1 MKFRRAGSDTIRI
14 VGSIEAAA
22 PGNDWETEFLR
33 RRFDQIKAAYERSPD
48 WVDEEQIELHRATER
63 PTVIAFLEAFQ
74 ASADL
79 EAFRRSLDSWSKK
92 ATGEWFGF
100 KGPNGQM
107 YLNQLIKGGAA
118 VEFAASL
125 AQWLPAPSSE
135 QQAAQRIDELAAL
148 TTELR
153 KHGSAAQVGRAPFL
167 LSWMW
172 WIQEPDRWAP
182 LWPSR
187 ENPLVEMGF
196 LRSGYP
202 ADQQGQRYLDY
213 FRLCANLGPDQTSE
227 RALSWYW
234 RNRYSVGLDPT
245 ARERC
250 ALALRLPQEPGSD
263 DPGYHQNL
271 RNIGV
276 VLADLSRIGKALQDD
291 ISAALGLPMRP
302 ATPQPLGNPEARRIR
317 NDGWVRW
324 QPDTGDLPAANLLL
338 RVDPERVLVALSPS
352 VVKNGPGF
360 TTRAAE
366 MIRELLPPGI
376 HEFAWSQAPGSGGHV
391 QPGFALFGREIDIET
406 ALDMDSLRAAVNE
419 TVSMLEPA
427 WDTIRAL
434 ADGAGPEE
442 SAGVTSQPPQL
453 SRSHL
458 QGLADKFRA
467 DSPYPAASDEDHQA
481 ERKKWAERL
490 RSENL
495 PTLSYE
501 TVRRLYNTKVYG
513 MPGPQAILNTTL
525 RDATEEEWDRFLL
538 AVDYLLWD
546 QTDPI
551 ETRINRVLDE
561 DDLGLRGFKE
571 AVVMKLLAVCH
582 PDRVL
587 PVFPFTGD
595 HGKARML
602 KELGL
607 PVPPLTTPAGQR
619 QIESNDSLRQLTEPL
634 FPGDAWGQAQFLYW
648 LLDTD
653 TNPEPIEVGL
663 VDPLAEAA
671 QDLLIDQDFLDDIKN
686 LLQETKQ
693 VVFYGPPGT
702 GKTFVAQRLA
712 SALAGGLERTMLVQF
727 HPSTSYEDFFEGFR
741 PLPSPDGGISYALH
755 DGPLRLMAAAA
766 EADPAHTYILI
777 IDEINRAQL
786 QKVLGE
792 LFFLLEY
799 RDKSIRPLYRPDEPF
814 SLPANL
820 WLIGT
825 MNTADRSIALMDSAL
840 RRRFQ
845 FVPFVLDDRA
855 DNPIAGL
862 LRRWLD
868 ANHEPEWVADLVDQ
882 VNQELMAALGSGDL
896 ALGPSYFMVQDLNE
910 ARLRRIWRYR
920 IEPLIEDIF
929 FGEPERSEP
938 FRFANVWQRFRAVG
952 GADDD
957 SAPGEPANQE

>member
-1 MKFRRAGSDTIRI
+1 MRG
-14 VGSIEAAA
+14 G
-22 PGNDWETEFLR
+22 DWEVEFRR
-33 RRFDQIKAAYERSPD
+33 RRFDQIKAAYEQSPD
-48 WVDEEQIELHRATER
+48 RVDEEQVELHRAGER
-63 PTVIAFLEAFQ
+63 PTVIAFFNAFLASGDPEA
-74 ASADL
+74 L
-79 EAFRRSLDSWSKK
+79 RGSLDSWSKK
-92 ATGEWFGF
+92 ASGEWFGF

-107 YLNQLIKGGAA
+107 YLNQLTKGGEA
-118 VEFAASL
+118 VDFAASL
-125 AQWLPAPSSE
+125 ARWLPCPASE
-135 QQAAQRIDELAAL
+135 QEAAQRIDELAAL
-148 TTELR
+148 TAALR
-153 KHGSAAQVGRAPFL
+153 KQGSAAQIGRAPFL

-172 WIQEPDRWAP
+172 WIQAPDRWAP
-182 LWPSR
+182 IWPSR
-187 ENPLVEMGF
+187 ENPLIQLGF

-202 ADQQGQRYLDY
+202 AGQQGQRYLDY
-213 FRLCANLGPDQTSE
+213 FRLCTELGPDRTSE
-227 RALSWYW
+227 RALSWYGS
-234 RNRYSVGLDPT
+234 NLSAVGLDPT

-250 ALALRLPQEPGSD
+250 SLALRLPREPGD
-263 DPGYHQNL
+263 GEPGYQQNL

-276 VLADLSRIGKALQDD
+276 VLADLGRIGKALRDD
-291 ISAALGLPMRP
+291 ISAVLGLPVRSG
-302 ATPQPLGNPEARRIR
+302 TPEALWNPEARRIR
-317 NDGWVRW
+317 GDGWVRW
-324 QPDTGDLPAANLLL
+324 QPDTGDLPTANLLL
-338 RVDPERVLVALSPS
+338 VVEPERILVALSPS
-352 VVKNGPGF
+352 VAKNGPGF
-360 TTRAAE
+360 TARATE
-366 MIRELLPPGI
+366 VVRKLLPPGI
-376 HEFAWSQAPGSGGHV
+376 RESAWSYAPDSGGPV
-391 QPGFALFGREIDIET
+391 QPGFALFGREIDLET
-406 ALDMDSLRAAVNE
+406 ALDMDSLRAAVIE
-419 TVSMLEPA
+419 TASMLRPTLDA
-427 WDTIRAL
+427 VRAL
-434 ADGAGPEE
+434 AQGTGAEE
-442 SAGVTSQPPQL
+442 PVTAAIAQQQPL
-453 SRSHL
+453 SGGHL

-467 DSPYPAASDEDHQA
+467 DRPYPTASDADHEA

-501 TVRRLYNTKVYG
+501 TFRSVYNTKVYG
-513 MPGPQAILNTTL
+513 MPGPQATLNVTL
-525 RDATEEEWDRFLL
+525 RDAAQAEWDRFLL

-546 QTDPI
+546 QADPI

-561 DDLGLRGFKE
+561 ADLGLRGFKD

-607 PVPPLTTPAGQR
+607 SVPPLSASAGQR
-619 QIESNDSLRQLTEPL
+619 QIESNDALRQLMEPL

-653 TNPEPIEVGL
+653 TMPETPEVGL
-663 VDPLAEAA
+663 VDPLVEAA
-671 QDLLIDQDFLDDIKN
+671 QELLIDRGFLDDIKH

-702 GKTFVAQRLA
+702 GKTFVALRLA
-712 SALAGGLERTMLVQF
+712 TALAGNPDRTMLVQF
-727 HPSTSYEDFFEGFR
+727 HPSTSYEDFFEGYR
-741 PLPSPDGGISYALH
+741 PLPSPEGGISYALH

-766 EADPAHTYILI
+766 EADPAHTYVLI

-799 RDKSIRPLYRPDEPF
+799 RNKSIRPLYRPDEPF

-825 MNTADRSIALMDSAL
+825 MNTADRSIALVDSAL

-868 ANHEPEWVADLVDQ
+868 ANDEPEWVADLVDQ

-896 ALGPSYFMVQDLNE
+896 ALGPSYFMVKGLDE

-920 IEPLIEDIF
+920 IEPLVEDIF

-938 FRFANVWQRFRAVG
+938 FRFTDVWQRFRAVG
-952 GADDD
+952 GTDD
-957 SAPGEPANQE
+957 SAPDEAANQE